1 MGFWMASAPF
11 KHPKTGVYYFRRK
24 VPEKLVGRL
33 GRSWIKRSLGTKD
46 PREARELFAVEAVR
60 VEYLFKNAESVVE
73 LSFQQVTALANEWY
87 AARLREDEANP
98 GDADGL
104 DTLLSDLSL
113 DPGYKEKVAAVGQ
126 QVAASLDAKGLVV
139 SDESHAALI
148 DAFYESYRR
157 LVWYLGK
164 RARGDYAED
173 PQVAT
178 APKFERELNKPKVTF
193 ESLVEGWSAETKPRE
208 RTRAEFAR
216 AIDRLS
222 AFVGSHDAN
231 KATPEKV
238 ADFKAD
244 LLAKGRSPKSVKN
257 SLSAINAVFAWG
269 VRNRKIANNPAQ
281 GIRIKI
287 KRRAGDGRRPFSLE
301 EAKLILKAAKAET
314 GAKRWV
320 PLILAYTGA
329 RIGEIAQLQR
339 RDVRQEEGIWCLD
352 LNAWRDGQLKNPGS
366 SRLIPLHPAII
377 KEGFL
382 KSIEKLKP
390 DSQLFPEFLK
400 RAKGTRGDNASQG
413 FRRWVR
419 QCVGITDRKI
429 GPTHSW
435 RHLFKDRC
443 READIRNEIQD
454 EITGHRPATV
464 ARSYGSRQ
472 FPVKVLYNAIKKLPA
487 LSL

>member
-1 MGFWMASAPF
+1 MASAPF

-60 VEYLFKNAESVVE
+60 VEHLFKNAESVVE
-73 LSFQQVTALANEWY
+73 LSFQQVTALASEWY

-113 DPGYKEKVAAVGQ
+113 DPGYREKVAAVGQ

-139 SDESHAALI
+139 SDESHAALV

-173 PQVAT
+173 PQVT
-178 APKFERELNKPKVTF
+178 MAPKFEREPNKPKVSF
-193 ESLVEGWSAETKPRE
+193 ASLVEGWSAEAKPRE
-208 RTRAEFAR
+208 RTRNEFAR

-244 LLAKGRSPKSVKN
+244 LLAKGRSPKSVRN
-257 SLSAINAVFAWG
+257 TLSAVNAILAWG
-269 VRNRKIANNPAQ
+269 VRNRKIAANPAQ
-281 GIRIKI
+281 GITVKL
-287 KRRAGDGRRPFSLE
+287 KRRAGDGRRPFSID
-301 EAKLILKAAKAET
+301 EAKAILRAAKAET
-314 GAKRWV
+314 GAKKWV

-329 RIGEIAQLQR
+329 RIGEIAQLMR
-339 RDVRQEEGIWCLD
+339 GDVRQVEGVWCLD
-352 LNAWRDGQLKNPGS
+352 INENDDKSLKNGGS
-366 SRLIPLHPAII
+366 ARLVPLHPVIQRS
-377 KEGFL
+377 GFL
-382 KSIEKLKP
+382 EYVKKIPDGKP
-390 DSQLFPEFLK
+390 VFPEFPK
-400 RAKGTRGDNASQG
+400 RVNGTRGDNATAKLSRWI
-413 FRRWVR
+413 RRS
-419 QCVGITDRKI
+419 VGITDTKV
-429 GPTHSW
+429 GPNHSW

-454 EITGHRPATV
+454 EITGHRPGTV

-472 FPVKVLYNAIKKLPA
+472 FPVKVLYNEIKKLPA
-487 LSL
+487 LSV